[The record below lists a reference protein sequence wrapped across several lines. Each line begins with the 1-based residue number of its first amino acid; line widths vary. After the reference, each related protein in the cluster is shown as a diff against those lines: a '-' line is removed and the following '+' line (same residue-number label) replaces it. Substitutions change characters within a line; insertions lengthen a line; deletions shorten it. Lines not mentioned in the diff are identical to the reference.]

1 MAIWRDLTDG
11 VSPAAAPSSSFG
23 PLGDATQPFVPL
35 DDAPEPPPAATAK
48 PWKII
53 VADDD
58 DAVHGISKMVL
69 RDFRFEG
76 RYLHLLSAHS
86 AEATCKLVAEHPDAA
101 ILLLDVVM
109 ETDNAGLEVV
119 RHVREVLRNPFIRI
133 ILRTGQPGQAPES
146 WVVVNYDINDYK
158 EKTELTAQK
167 LVTTVIAAL
176 RAYRDIQTIEHSR
189 RGLEQIIDASRNLFE
204 QQSLAQFSRGVL
216 QQLTALLHLG
226 PDSVQLK
233 SAGFAAGRE
242 ADSLP
247 GELDEAE
254 HGAEDF
260 QILAGTG
267 VYERSGG
274 RPMAEAVSGAVVRR
288 LMQAR
293 AQHETLIDNNDF
305 VGYFRSSNLSENLV
319 YMHTRRLL
327 SGLDADLL
335 QLFAGNV
342 GIAFDNL
349 HLNDELTNTQ
359 LELVHMLCEA
369 IEARS
374 SDSSRHVARV
384 GEFAGRLGGL
394 LGLPERECQLLRQ
407 AAPMHDLGKIA
418 IPDAILCHP
427 GPLEDA
433 QFEIVKTHTTVG
445 HRLLERSRRAS
456 LRAAALIAQQHHEHW
471 DGGGYP
477 EGRRGEQIHLYG
489 RIVAMADT
497 FDALATRRVH
507 KAAWPIE
514 RVLGYL
520 LEQSGLRFD
529 PRLVALVLEHQQRFI
544 AILAE
549 CPD

>member
-1 MAIWRDLTDG
+1 
-11 VSPAAAPSSSFG
+11 
-23 PLGDATQPFVPL
+23 
-35 DDAPEPPPAATAK
+35 
-48 PWKII
+48 
-53 VADDD
+53 
-58 DAVHGISKMVL
+58 MVL

-86 AEATCKLVAEHPDAA
+86 AEATCRLVAEHPDAA

-109 ETDNAGLEVV
+109 ETDSAGLDVV
-119 RHVREVLRNPFIRI
+119 RHVRDALRNPFIRI

-189 RGLEQIIDASRNLFE
+189 RGLEQIIEASRNLFE

-242 ADSLP
+242 MDTLP
-247 GELDEAE
+247 GELEQEAPA
-254 HGAEDF
+254 GDF

-267 VYERSGG
+267 IYERAGG
-274 RPMAEAVSGAVVRR
+274 RRMAEAVSSAVVRR

-293 AQHETLIDNNDF
+293 AQHETLIDDNDF
-305 VGYFRSSNLSENLV
+305 VGYFRSSNQSENLV

-335 QLFAGNV
+335 QVFAGNV
-342 GIAFDNL
+342 GVAFDNL

-384 GEFAGRLGGL
+384 GEFSGRLGEL

-418 IPDAILCHP
+418 VSDSILCHP
-427 GPLEDA
+427 GPLDAA
-433 QFEIVKTHTTVG
+433 QFELVKQHTTIG
-445 HRLLERSRRAS
+445 HRLLARSRRAS

-489 RIVAMADT
+489 RIVAIADT

-507 KAAWPIE
+507 KPAWP
-514 RVLGYL
+514 
-520 LEQSGLRFD
+520 LEQVLDYLQTQGGLRFE
-529 PRLVALVLEHQQRFI
+529 PRLVALVVEHLPRFS
-544 AILAE
+544 AILVE
-549 CPD
+549 DPD